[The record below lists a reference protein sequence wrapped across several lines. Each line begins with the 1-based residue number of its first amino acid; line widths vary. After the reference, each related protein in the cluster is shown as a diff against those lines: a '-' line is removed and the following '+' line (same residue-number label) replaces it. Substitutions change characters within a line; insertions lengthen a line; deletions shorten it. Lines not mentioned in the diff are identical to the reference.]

1 VSPPTSPRLITLPP
15 ERVAEA
21 IEVLTDAFRAYPVMR
36 FVAEGPPA
44 VAAPVPE
51 AGSAEGQRHDEAIRL
66 LVSFFVMA
74 RVLRGEP
81 VLGVEVTKDGGS
93 VTLAAVATLTLPGS
107 GEAPEA
113 LARYRDRTWGTLGEE
128 ARARYEQLGLMWS
141 EFHTHEPHHH
151 LNMIGVRRAYAGR
164 GLGRILLD
172 EVHRLSR
179 EDPHS
184 AGVSLTTEDPANVE
198 IYRHVGY
205 EVTAEGEVPAVL
217 RTWGMFRPT

>member
-1 VSPPTSPRLITLPP
+1 MSSRLITLPP

-21 IEVLTDAFRAYPVMR
+21 IEVLADAFRDYPVMR
-36 FVAEGPPA
+36 FVAGGA
-44 VAAPVPE
+44 SAMAAPVP
-51 AGSAEGQRHDEAIRL
+51 GSASRAGQQHDEAIRI
-66 LVSFFVMA
+66 LVTFFVMA

-81 VLGVEVTKDGGS
+81 VLGVEITEDGGS

-107 GEAPEA
+107 GDAPDE
-113 LARYRDRTWGTLGEE
+113 LARYRDRTWGTLGDE

-141 EFHTHEPHHH
+141 EFHTREPHHH
-151 LNMIGVRRAYAGR
+151 LNMIGVRRAFAGR

-172 EVHRLSR
+172 EVHRLSQ
-179 EDPHS
+179 EDPDS

-205 EVTAEGEVPAVL
+205 EVTAEGELPGVL